1 MPIKNQVT
9 SIQGCKDII
18 LRREVK
24 ALKHYLTDLLVKS
37 GEIKPTFSMEDVRLN
52 HTDKF
57 VINFSDDLKKIV
69 RDRLGNGYLRVGIA
83 LSYIR
88 HLITHRYLDRDK
100 FISDISKILDSDVA
114 NQYCDILIG
123 IIKNQIEGN
132 TETYTDI
139 ATFNS
144 VLFDD
149 YVCNLYNMIDIMT
162 VLLVQCF
169 EVKDISSWSTTGGYK
184 SLDNV
189 VNNMIFINSNNVLSV
204 TDIART
210 KLGLLSTLDDN
221 TKTNIIGSIWNC
233 IIDILKEVSIND
245 TLLEEGGVVNG

>member
-1 MPIKNQVT
+1 M
-9 SIQGCKDII
+9 
-18 LRREVK
+18 
-24 ALKHYLTDLLVKS
+24 KHYLTDLLVKS

-52 HTDKF
+52 YTDKF

-83 LSYIR
+83 LSYIKY
-88 HLITHRYLDRDK
+88 LITNRYLDRDK

-132 TETYTDI
+132 TETYGDI
-139 ATFNS
+139 DTLNG

-169 EVKDISSWSTTGGYK
+169 EVKDISNWSTTGGYK

-189 VNNMIFINSNNVLSV
+189 VNNIIFMNSNNVLSS

>member
-1 MPIKNQVT
+1 MK
-9 SIQGCKDII
+9 G
-18 LRREVK
+18 
-24 ALKHYLTDLLVKS
+24 YLTDLLVKS

-69 RDRLGNGYLRVGIA
+69 RDRIGNGYLRVGIA

-88 HLITHRYLDRDK
+88 YLITNRYLDRDK

-123 IIKNQIEGN
+123 IIKGN
-132 TETYTDI
+132 TETYVDI
-139 ATFNS
+139 DTFNS
-144 VLFDD
+144 ILFDN

-169 EVKDISSWSTTGGYK
+169 EVKDISNWSTTGGYK

-189 VNNMIFINSNNVLSV
+189 VNNMIFMTSNDVLNKA
-204 TDIART
+204 DIT
-210 KLGLLSTLDDN
+210 SSKLGLLSTLDLD
-221 TKTNIIGSIWNC
+221 TKKNIIGSIWNC

>member
-1 MPIKNQVT
+1 MK
-9 SIQGCKDII
+9 G
-18 LRREVK
+18 
-24 ALKHYLTDLLVKS
+24 YLTELLIKS
-37 GEIKPTFSMEDVRLN
+37 GEIKPTFTMEDVRLN

-69 RDRLGNGYLRVGIA
+69 RDRLGNGYLRVNIA

-88 HLITHRYLDRDK
+88 YLITNRYLDRDK

-123 IIKNQIEGN
+123 IIKGN
-132 TETYTDI
+132 TDTITYVDI
-139 ATFNS
+139 DAFNS
-144 VLFDD
+144 ILFDD
-149 YVCNLYNMIDIMT
+149 YVCNLYNMMDIMT

-169 EVKDISSWSTTGGYK
+169 EVKDISNWSTTGGYK

-189 VNNMIFINSNNVLSV
+189 VNNMIFMTSNNVLNKA
-204 TDIART
+204 DIT
-210 KLGLLSTLDDN
+210 SSKLGLLSTLDLD
-221 TKTNIIGSIWNC
+221 TKKNIIGSIWNC

>member
-1 MPIKNQVT
+1 M
-9 SIQGCKDII
+9 
-18 LRREVK
+18 
-24 ALKHYLTDLLVKS
+24 KHYLTDLLVKS

-69 RDRLGNGYLRVGIA
+69 RDRIGNGYLRVGIA

-88 HLITHRYLDRDK
+88 HLITNRYLDRDK

-123 IIKNQIEGN
+123 IIKGN
-132 TETYTDI
+132 TVTYADI
-139 ATFNS
+139 NALFNS
-144 VLFDD
+144 ILFDD
-149 YVCNLYNMIDIMT
+149 YVCNLYDMIDIMT

-169 EVKDISSWSTTGGYK
+169 EVKDISNWSTTGGYK

-189 VNNMIFINSNNVLSV
+189 VNNMIFMTSNDVLNKA
-204 TDIART
+204 DITRS

>member
-1 MPIKNQVT
+1 MK
-9 SIQGCKDII
+9 G
-18 LRREVK
+18 
-24 ALKHYLTDLLVKS
+24 YLTDLLVKS
-37 GEIKPTFSMEDVRLN
+37 GEIKPTFSMEEVRLN

-69 RDRLGNGYLRVGIA
+69 RDRIGNGYLRVGIA

-88 HLITHRYLDRDK
+88 YLITNRYLDRDK

-123 IIKNQIEGN
+123 IIKGN
-132 TETYTDI
+132 TETYVDI
-139 ATFNS
+139 DAFNS
-144 VLFDD
+144 ILFDN

-169 EVKDISSWSTTGGYK
+169 EVKDISNWSTTGGYK

-189 VNNMIFINSNNVLSV
+189 VNNMIFMTSNDVLNKA
-204 TDIART
+204 DIT
-210 KLGLLSTLDDN
+210 SSKLGLLSTLDLD
-221 TKTNIIGSIWNC
+221 TKKNIIGSIWNC

>member
-1 MPIKNQVT
+1 MKN
-9 SIQGCKDII
+9 
-18 LRREVK
+18 
-24 ALKHYLTDLLVKS
+24 YLTDLLVKS

-69 RDRLGNGYLRVGIA
+69 RDRIGNGYLRVGIA

-88 HLITHRYLDRDK
+88 YLITNRYLDRDK

-132 TETYTDI
+132 TETYVDI
-139 ATFNS
+139 DAFNS
-144 VLFDD
+144 ILFDD
-149 YVCNLYNMIDIMT
+149 YVCNLYDMIDIMT

-169 EVKDISSWSTTGGYK
+169 EVKDISNWSTTGGYK

-189 VNNMIFINSNNVLSV
+189 VNNMIFMTSNDVLNKA
-204 TDIART
+204 DIT
-210 KLGLLSTLDDN
+210 SSKLGLLSTLDLD
-221 TKTNIIGSIWNC
+221 TKKNIIGSIWNC

-245 TLLEEGGVVNG
+245 ALLEEGGVVNG

>member
-1 MPIKNQVT
+1 M
-9 SIQGCKDII
+9 
-18 LRREVK
+18 K

-69 RDRLGNGYLRVGIA
+69 RDRLGNGYLRVGIP

-88 HLITHRYLDRDK
+88 HLITNRYLDRDK

-123 IIKNQIEGN
+123 IIKGN
-132 TETYTDI
+132 TETYGDI
-139 ATFNS
+139 DAFNS
-144 VLFDD
+144 ILFDD

-169 EVKDISSWSTTGGYK
+169 EVKDISNWSTTGGYK

-189 VNNMIFINSNNVLSV
+189 VNNMIFMTSNDVLNKA
-204 TDIART
+204 DIT
-210 KLGLLSTLDDN
+210 SSKLGLLSTLDDN

>member
-1 MPIKNQVT
+1 M
-9 SIQGCKDII
+9 
-18 LRREVK
+18 K

-69 RDRLGNGYLRVGIA
+69 RDRIGNGYLRVGIA

-88 HLITHRYLDRDK
+88 YLITNRYLDRDK

-123 IIKNQIEGN
+123 IIKDN
-132 TETYTDI
+132 TETYVDTD
-139 ATFNS
+139 AFNS
-144 VLFDD
+144 ILFDD

-169 EVKDISSWSTTGGYK
+169 EVKDISNWSTTGGYK

-189 VNNMIFINSNNVLSV
+189 VNNMIFMTSNDVLNKA
-204 TDIART
+204 DIT
-210 KLGLLSTLDDN
+210 SSKLGLLSTLDDN

>member
-1 MPIKNQVT
+1 M
-9 SIQGCKDII
+9 
-18 LRREVK
+18 
-24 ALKHYLTDLLVKS
+24 KHYLTDLLVKS

-52 HTDKF
+52 YTDKF

-83 LSYIR
+83 LSYIKY
-88 HLITHRYLDRDK
+88 LITNRYLDRDK

-123 IIKNQIEGN
+123 IIRKNQIEGN
-132 TETYTDI
+132 TETYGDI
-139 ATFNS
+139 DTLNG

-169 EVKDISSWSTTGGYK
+169 EVKDISNWSTTGGYK

-189 VNNMIFINSNNVLSV
+189 VNNIIFMNSNNVLSS

-210 KLGLLSTLDDN
+210 KLGLLSALDDN

>member
-1 MPIKNQVT
+1 MK
-9 SIQGCKDII
+9 G
-18 LRREVK
+18 
-24 ALKHYLTDLLVKS
+24 YLTELLIKS

-69 RDRLGNGYLRVGIA
+69 RDRIGNGYLRVGIA

-88 HLITHRYLDRDK
+88 HLITNRYLDRDK

-123 IIKNQIEGN
+123 IIKGN
-132 TETYTDI
+132 TETYVDI
-139 ATFNS
+139 DAFNS
-144 VLFDD
+144 ILFDD

-169 EVKDISSWSTTGGYK
+169 EVKDISNWSTTGGYK

-189 VNNMIFINSNNVLSV
+189 VNNMIFMTSNDVLNKA
-204 TDIART
+204 DIT
-210 KLGLLSTLDDN
+210 SSKLGLLSTLDLD
-221 TKTNIIGSIWNC
+221 TKKNIIGSIWNC

>member
-1 MPIKNQVT
+1 MKN
-9 SIQGCKDII
+9 
-18 LRREVK
+18 
-24 ALKHYLTDLLVKS
+24 YLTDLLVKS

-83 LSYIR
+83 SSYIKY
-88 HLITHRYLDRDK
+88 LITNMYLDRDK
-100 FISDISKILDSDVA
+100 FINDISKILDSDVA

-123 IIKNQIEGN
+123 IIMKNQIEGN
-132 TETYTDI
+132 TETYVDI
-139 ATFNS
+139 DTFNS
-144 VLFDD
+144 ILFDD

-169 EVKDISSWSTTGGYK
+169 EVKDISNWSTTGGYK

-189 VNNMIFINSNNVLSV
+189 VNNMIFMNSNNLLSS

>member
-1 MPIKNQVT
+1 MKN
-9 SIQGCKDII
+9 
-18 LRREVK
+18 
-24 ALKHYLTDLLVKS
+24 YLTDLLVKS

-88 HLITHRYLDRDK
+88 YLITNRYLDRDK

-132 TETYTDI
+132 TETYVDI
-139 ATFNS
+139 DAFNS
-144 VLFDD
+144 ILFDD

-169 EVKDISSWSTTGGYK
+169 EVKDISNWSTTGGYK

-189 VNNMIFINSNNVLSV
+189 VNNMIFMTSNDVLNKA
-204 TDIART
+204 DIT
-210 KLGLLSTLDDN
+210 SSKLGLLSTLDDN

>member
-1 MPIKNQVT
+1 M
-9 SIQGCKDII
+9 
-18 LRREVK
+18 
-24 ALKHYLTDLLVKS
+24 KHYLTDLLVKS

-83 LSYIR
+83 LSYIKY
-88 HLITHRYLDRDK
+88 LITNMYLDRDK
-100 FISDISKILDSDVA
+100 FINDISKILDSDVA
-114 NQYCDILIG
+114 NQYCDMIIG
-123 IIKNQIEGN
+123 IIRKNQIEGN
-132 TETYTDI
+132 TETYGDI
-139 ATFNS
+139 DTLNS
-144 VLFDD
+144 ILFDD

-169 EVKDISSWSTTGGYK
+169 EVKDISNWSTTGGYK

-189 VNNMIFINSNNVLSV
+189 VNNMIFMTSNNVLNKA
-204 TDIART
+204 DITRS

>member
-1 MPIKNQVT
+1 M
-9 SIQGCKDII
+9 
-18 LRREVK
+18 
-24 ALKHYLTDLLVKS
+24 KHYLTDLLVKS

-88 HLITHRYLDRDK
+88 YLITDRYLDRDK

-123 IIKNQIEGN
+123 IIKDN
-132 TETYTDI
+132 TETYVDI
-139 ATFNS
+139 DAFNS
-144 VLFDD
+144 ILFDD

-169 EVKDISSWSTTGGYK
+169 EVKDISNWSTTGGYK

-189 VNNMIFINSNNVLSV
+189 VNNMIFMTSNDVLNKA
-204 TDIART
+204 DIT
-210 KLGLLSTLDDN
+210 SSKLGLLSTLDDN

>member
-1 MPIKNQVT
+1 M
-9 SIQGCKDII
+9 
-18 LRREVK
+18 
-24 ALKHYLTDLLVKS
+24 KHYLTDLLVKS

-88 HLITHRYLDRDK
+88 HLITNMYLDRDK
-100 FISDISKILDSDVA
+100 FINDISKILDSDVA

-123 IIKNQIEGN
+123 IIKGN
-132 TETYTDI
+132 TETYGDTKTYGDI
-139 ATFNS
+139 DTLNS

-149 YVCNLYNMIDIMT
+149 YVCNLYNMIDIIT

-169 EVKDISSWSTTGGYK
+169 EVKDISNWSTTGGYK

-189 VNNMIFINSNNVLSV
+189 VNNIIFMNSNNVLSS

>member
-1 MPIKNQVT
+1 M
-9 SIQGCKDII
+9 
-18 LRREVK
+18 K
-24 ALKHYLTDLLVKS
+24 ALKNYLTDLLVKS

-69 RDRLGNGYLRVGIA
+69 RDRLGNGHLRVGIP

-132 TETYTDI
+132 TETYIDI

>member
-1 MPIKNQVT
+1 M
-9 SIQGCKDII
+9 
-18 LRREVK
+18 
-24 ALKHYLTDLLVKS
+24 KHYLTDLLVKS

-52 HTDKF
+52 YTDKF

-83 LSYIR
+83 LSYIKY
-88 HLITHRYLDRDK
+88 LITNRYLDRDK

-123 IIKNQIEGN
+123 IIKGN
-132 TETYTDI
+132 TETYGDTKTYGDI
-139 ATFNS
+139 DTLNS

-169 EVKDISSWSTTGGYK
+169 EVKDISNWSTTGGYK

-189 VNNMIFINSNNVLSV
+189 VNNIIFMNSNNVLSRI
-204 TDIART
+204 DIART

>member
-1 MPIKNQVT
+1 M
-9 SIQGCKDII
+9 
-18 LRREVK
+18 
-24 ALKHYLTDLLVKS
+24 KHYLTDLLVKS

-69 RDRLGNGYLRVGIA
+69 RDRIGNGYLRVGIA

-88 HLITHRYLDRDK
+88 YLITNRYLDRDK

-123 IIKNQIEGN
+123 IIKGN
-132 TETYTDI
+132 TETYVDTD
-139 ATFNS
+139 AFNS
-144 VLFDD
+144 ILFDD
-149 YVCNLYNMIDIMT
+149 YVCNLYDMIDIMT

-169 EVKDISSWSTTGGYK
+169 EVKDISNWSTTGGYK

-189 VNNMIFINSNNVLSV
+189 VNNMIFMTSNDVLNKA
-204 TDIART
+204 DIT
-210 KLGLLSTLDDN
+210 SSKLGLLSTLDDN

>member
-1 MPIKNQVT
+1 M
-9 SIQGCKDII
+9 
-18 LRREVK
+18 
-24 ALKHYLTDLLVKS
+24 KHYLTDLLVKS

-52 HTDKF
+52 YTDKF

-83 LSYIR
+83 LSYIKY
-88 HLITHRYLDRDK
+88 LITNRYLDRDK

-123 IIKNQIEGN
+123 IIKGN
-132 TETYTDI
+132 TETYGDTKTYGDI
-139 ATFNS
+139 DTLNS

-169 EVKDISSWSTTGGYK
+169 EVKDISNWSTTGGYK

-189 VNNMIFINSNNVLSV
+189 VNNIIFMNSNNVLSS

>member
-1 MPIKNQVT
+1 M
-9 SIQGCKDII
+9 
-18 LRREVK
+18 
-24 ALKHYLTDLLVKS
+24 KHYLTDLLVKS

-52 HTDKF
+52 YTDKF

-83 LSYIR
+83 LSYIKY
-88 HLITHRYLDRDK
+88 LITNMYLDRDK
-100 FISDISKILDSDVA
+100 FINDISKILDSDVA

-123 IIKNQIEGN
+123 IIKGN
-132 TETYTDI
+132 TETYGDTKTYGDI
-139 ATFNS
+139 DTLNS

-169 EVKDISSWSTTGGYK
+169 EVKDISNWSTTGGYK

-189 VNNMIFINSNNVLSV
+189 VNNIIFMNSNNVLSS

-210 KLGLLSTLDDN
+210 KLGLLSALDDN